1 MTNGRP
7 QPTPPPTNGVA
18 HAPSASTAD
27 PRTAP
32 VITPSTDG
40 PVTAAARALYREVT
54 NLGADQA
61 SQSVA
66 IVSAHATAK
75 ADADAAL
82 RSALDEIDAREKA
95 ELSAAEAD
103 KTSDEQTQGAKF
115 GAERTALER
124 RFSGE
129 LADLHDRAQRDLS
142 RAAKARDD
150 ALWLCDSVYDT
161 KKDRPKQQAD
171 AQKAE
176 LDQRLAMGEQIRAQ
190 TDDFLTRCRCGHVP
204 AALPASGPLAPDP
217 EAAARMHA
225 ALDEAAIIHS
235 RLRRMVLPR
244 LFQEIVPFVL
254 MVLGFGFGVALH
266 YLIMRETTLW
276 PALGTGGLV
285 ALVVFVVLVPLLGAA
300 GTRTARVAAA
310 LNTALSSV
318 REEHASALAHGQL
331 QRVTAERALL
341 EARNREAGK
350 AKAEYGE
357 IDSQVREALKAQ
369 TAALRTQFGTELA
382 ALAERER
389 TGRTQT
395 LKTHDFR
402 VNSAKRDRVTSER
415 AARARFDSGA
425 SAAEANFHREW
436 SAFSQR
442 WMQGMARVHQDGAA
456 LGELLRQQPM
466 PFLSAAD
473 IRVPESAAPAV
484 RLGVLHTDFHAVP
497 GAIPTDERLA
507 VPGPQTFDL
516 PLTLE
521 LPQRGSLLLEHA
533 GSATPE
539 ARTQATS
546 LLNAAVLRLLTTQ
559 PGGKARFT
567 LIDPVGLGQSFASLM
582 HLADEAPMLVGER
595 IWTESKHI
603 EQRLVDLTEH
613 METVIQK
620 YLRNQF
626 ADIAAYNAQAGEVA
640 EPYRFLVIADFPT
653 GFSEHAMARLASI
666 VSSGPRCGVYT
677 LIASNVRERL
687 PAGPLTMKD
696 LERASLTLAHRQGRW
711 TMLDPE
717 LALLPIVF
725 DAPPSEPD
733 LSALVREI
741 GRQSKDAGRVRV
753 PLDIILPPAPQRW
766 RGDSASEVRI
776 PLGRGG
782 ATKLQY
788 MTLGRGTAQHALIAG
803 RTGSG
808 KSTLLHVIITS
819 LATWYSPEQV
829 EMYLVDFKKGVEFK
843 AYATHHLP
851 HARVV
856 AIESEREFGVS
867 VLRRLDE
874 ELQRRGELFRSAGV
888 QDLAGFRRTM
898 SGTVMPRIVLIVD
911 EFQELFSEDDKLAQ
925 EASLLLDRLVRQGRA
940 FGMHVILGS
949 QTLAGTYSLPRST
962 IGQMAVR
969 VALQCS
975 EADSYLI
982 LSDDNPAAR
991 LLSRPGEAIYNDAS
1005 GMLEGNSPF
1014 QVAWLD
1020 DDRRER
1026 VLSELHGGAATG
1038 GTDIGGTALQS
1049 RVSAYPM
1056 LVFEGSRPAELERC
1070 APINRLLAS
1079 PPSTPPAVVLA
1090 YLGDAVAIKDAT
1102 HARFGRASAANLLIV
1117 GQRDESGIGML
1128 AGAMATLGASL
1139 RNAPTRTPRIFL
1151 LDGTPADQPH
1161 AGVLPSIAAALG
1173 PLAKGIDYRD
1183 VPAAI
1188 DALHRELRTREAAGA
1203 VTDNPATPMVLV
1215 IAGLQRFRMLRKRE
1229 DDWGA
1234 PSLSGDDAAAAQPD
1248 KQLVELLEKGAP
1260 LGLHTIVWCD
1270 TLANLERTLP
1280 RSSVREFDTRVLMQV
1295 STTDSSALIDSPA
1308 AGALGAFRAIL
1319 FSESLGVLE
1328 KFRPFAVPTVE
1339 WVARVRAALS

>member
-18 HAPSASTAD
+18 HAPSASGTD

-40 PVTAAARALYREVT
+40 PVTAAARALYRELT
-54 NLGADQA
+54 ALGADQA
-61 SQSVA
+61 SQSVV

-75 ADADAAL
+75 AQADAAL
-82 RSALDEIDAREKA
+82 RSALDEIDALEKA
-95 ELSAAEAD
+95 ELGAAEAD
-103 KTSDEQTQGAKF
+103 KASDEQTQGAKF
-115 GAERTALER
+115 SAERTALER

-161 KKDRPKQQAD
+161 KKDRPKQQGE
-171 AQKAE
+171 AQKVE
-176 LDQRLAMGEQIRAQ
+176 LDQRLAIGEQIRAQ
-190 TDDFLTRCRCGHVP
+190 ADDFLSRCRCGRVP

-217 EAAARMHA
+217 EAAARMQA
-225 ALDEAAIIHS
+225 ALDGAVIIHA

-266 YLIMRETTLW
+266 YVIMRATTLW

-300 GTRTARVAAA
+300 GTRTGRVAAE

-382 ALAERER
+382 ALADRER

-402 VNSAKRDRVTSER
+402 VSSAKRDRVTSER
-415 AARARFDSGA
+415 AARARFDSGT
-425 SAAEANFHREW
+425 SAAEATFHREW
-436 SAFSQR
+436 SAFTQR
-442 WMQGMARVHQDGAA
+442 WTQGMDRVHHDGDR
-456 LGELLRQQPM
+456 LGELLRRQPM
-466 PFLSAAD
+466 PFPSAAD
-473 IRVPESAAPAV
+473 IRIPESAAPAV

-497 GAIPTDERLA
+497 GAIPIDERLA
-507 VPGPQTFDL
+507 VAGPQALDL

-696 LERASLTLAHRQGRW
+696 LERASLTLTHRQGRW

-717 LALLPIVF
+717 LAPLPLVF
-725 DAPPSEPD
+725 DAPPSEPQ

-766 RGDSASEVRI
+766 QGDSASELRI

-888 QDLAGFRRTM
+888 QDLAGFRRTVPV
-898 SGTVMPRIVLIVD
+898 TVMPRIVLIVD

-1026 VLSELHGGAATG
+1026 VLSELHGGTAT
-1038 GTDIGGTALQS
+1038 GGTALQS

-1070 APINRLLAS
+1070 APINRLLSS

-1102 HARFGRASAANLLIV
+1102 HARFGRSSAANLLVV

-1139 RNAPTRTPRIFL
+1139 RSVPTRTPHIIL
-1151 LDGTPADQPH
+1151 LDGTPADQSH

-1173 PLAKGIDYRD
+1173 SIAKSIDYRD
-1183 VPAAI
+1183 VAAAI
-1188 DALHRELRTREAAGA
+1188 DALHRELRTREAGSTAA
-1203 VTDNPATPMVLV
+1203 DNPAAPIVLV

-1234 PSLSGDDAAAAQPD
+1234 PSLSSDDAAAAQPD
-1248 KQLVELLEKGAP
+1248 KQLVELLEKGPP

-1328 KFRPFAVPTVE
+1328 KFRPFAVPPVD
-1339 WVARVRAALS
+1339 WIARVRASLT